1 LEDADEEAL
10 GNAIGAFVDDFGPD
24 FNEHGDPVEA
34 GELEPKVS
42 KASKS
47 ADDSKEDEQ
56 PKSDASETETQDET
70 AEASAAS

>member
-1 LEDADEEAL
+1 ADEEAL

-24 FNEHGDPVEA
+24 FDEHGDPVEA

-42 KASKS
+42 KPA
-47 ADDSKEDEQ
+47 AEQ